1 MKNLLM
7 LARRTISAY
16 SCHLFD
22 RISRLNEVMMNIT
35 DIAFTGAK
43 RFASLLVVAALLLPT
58 FVTAEGTIEEN
69 GGIAIV
75 VHKDTAIS
83 NLSMTELRNIF
94 LANQQFWSDRS
105 RIILLVRAPQSD
117 ERDYVL
123 NTIYQMDEAQFRQY
137 WIAKM
142 FRAEVPRGPKIV
154 FSTDMTLDLVVAI
167 PGSISFMRAD
177 QVSDGVKLVSV
188 DGKMPHE
195 EGYPLK

>member
-1 MKNLLM
+1 MKRLIDI
-7 LARRTISAY
+7 LAGG
-16 SCHLFD
+16 
-22 RISRLNEVMMNIT
+22 M
-35 DIAFTGAK
+35 K
-43 RFASLLVVAALLLPT
+43 RAATLGLVIVILSPGL
-58 FVTAEGTIEEN
+58 VSAEGTIEEN

-75 VHKDTAIS
+75 VHKDAAVS

-94 LANQQFWSDRS
+94 LANQQFWADRS

-123 NTIYQMDEAQFRQY
+123 DTIYQMDEAEHRQY

-142 FRAEVPRGPKIV
+142 FRAEVTRGPKIV

-177 QVSDGVKLVSV
+177 QVTDAVKLVSV
-188 DGKMPHE
+188 DGKLPSD

>member
-1 MKNLLM
+1 MVARKITSACSCLL
-7 LARRTISAY
+7 
-16 SCHLFD
+16 SC
-22 RISRLNEVMMNIT
+22 RNSKLNELMNKLINMVCAGWMRM
-35 DIAFTGAK
+35 ISLSVAVLILAPGL
-43 RFASLLVVAALLLPT
+43 AS
-58 FVTAEGTIEEN
+58 AEGTIEEN

-75 VHKDTAIS
+75 VHKDTAVS

-94 LANQQFWSDRS
+94 LANQQFWADRS

-123 NTIYQMDEAQFRQY
+123 NTIYQMDEAEFRKY

-167 PGSISFMRAD
+167 PGSISFTRAD
-177 QVSDGVKLVSV
+177 QATDAVKIVSV
-188 DGKMPHE
+188 DGKLPSD

>member
-1 MKNLLM
+1 MNNYFNILSRIT
-7 LARRTISAY
+7 RRAALT
-16 SCHLFD
+16 
-22 RISRLNEVMMNIT
+22 T
-35 DIAFTGAK
+35 
-43 RFASLLVVAALLLPT
+43 LVVLAFAPGI
-58 FVTAEGTIEEN
+58 VGAEGTIEEY

-75 VHKDTAIS
+75 VHKDTKVS
-83 NLSMTELRNIF
+83 DLSMNELRNIF
-94 LANQQFWSDRS
+94 LANQQFWSNRA

-167 PGSISFMRAD
+167 PGSISFIRAD
-177 QVSDGVKLVSV
+177 QISDEVKVVTV
-188 DGKMPHE
+188 DGKLPSD